1 MKLAFDVYYY
11 ENKAKTVAVCFKNW
25 SDVQPD
31 RVYSE
36 ILENVEEY
44 QPGKFYKKE
53 LPCIISL
60 LKQINIENI
69 TEIIVD
75 SFVILDDKGK
85 NGLGGYLY
93 EHLERKIPVI
103 GVAKSDFVQ
112 NKINKQ
118 EIYRGLSKK
127 PLYIS
132 ALGIGL
138 ELASKNILNME
149 GEYRM
154 PTLLKYLDTM
164 TKEIST

>member
-1 MKLAFDVYYY
+1 M
-11 ENKAKTVAVCFKNW
+11 
-25 SDVQPD
+25 
-31 RVYSE
+31 
-36 ILENVEEY
+36 
-44 QPGKFYKKE
+44 
-53 LPCIISL
+53 PCIISL